1 MRASI
6 PLVVSLAAVVPACTK
21 GANEGA
27 EQARKEAEAELK
39 AKAASGE
46 APKKISPPVPGQAKL
61 PCSQLIDVAAFQ
73 TALGEAEP
81 LTVSERKDEP
91 EAAASCSLNRG
102 GKPLSASE
110 QAAKLKKE
118 GRLGVL
124 PGDEYCNVS
133 AFCWTIEDPERFK
146 TKCADMKRADDETM
160 GTYACRQT
168 VAQGADDV
176 YVYRFFDADTKCIL
190 QVRGG
195 ASNVDN
201 ESIRKCAMTAR
212 DSIGPA
218 QIAVGGAAP
227 SAPAATGSGEGEAK
241 PEAKTE

>member
-6 PLVVSLAAVVPACTK
+6 SLVVCLAAIVPACTK

-46 APKKISPPVPGQAKL
+46 VPKKISPPVPGQAKI
-61 PCSQLIDVAAFQ
+61 PCAQLIDVAAFQ
-73 TALGEAEP
+73 TALGEPEP
-81 LTVSERKDEP
+81 LSVSERKDEA

-124 PGDEYCNVS
+124 AGDELCNVS
-133 AFCWTIEDPERFK
+133 AFCWTIEDPARFK
-146 TKCADMKRADDETM
+146 AKCAEMKRADDETM

-168 VAQGADDV
+168 VAQGVDDV

-218 QIAVGGAAP
+218 QIAVGAATPP
-227 SAPAATGSGEGEAK
+227 SPAAKDEAK
-241 PEAKTE
+241 PEEKKE